1 MTKEEKLA
9 RKQQRKA
16 EKVGLGKL
24 ILWNSSSC
32 SVALSA
38 LMLGYATFYC
48 TDVLQLAPA
57 LVGTLFMVSK
67 IFDSFTDIVAGFIVD
82 RTQTRWGKGRPYE
95 IFMLFLWLSTWLLF
109 SCPTSFATAAKCI
122 WIFCMYTFMNS
133 ICVTF
138 LNANNVVY
146 MVRAFENKE
155 QQSKI
160 VGYGSIFT
168 MAGAM
173 VFNVLFPTAMAKV
186 GTDAVG
192 WSRLV
197 GMIAIPLTAIGML
210 RILTIPEKFTPVSEK
225 NGEQTHLKDLLP
237 LLKES
242 RPVLIICMVRFVQ
255 NIATGLGVATYYWQ
269 YIIGNLG
276 MMGMACIARQGRAMG
291 ISHALAPVFDICRD
305 PRFGRMGETYG
316 EDPTLA
322 AAMGTAYVKGLQDKH
337 RMSACSKHFLGFMAG
352 QGGIHTAQAVVSP
365 RELCEVYAKPFQAA
379 ITEGK
384 LDSVMN
390 SYAAIDGQVP
400 AGSKAILRDLLR
412 SEMGFNGVTVSDYSA
427 VEQLESIYHL
437 AESPADAGRLALEA
451 GMDQELPTLAAYN
464 DELKENIRSGVVQ
477 ESLLDEAVLRILTMK
492 FRLGLFENPFHAE
505 NVQAEITPAD
515 AALNRKIAQESMIL
529 LKNDGVLPLAKSVKK
544 VAVIGWHA
552 DSVRALFGG
561 YSALAMKENT
571 LGVKMSMAG
580 IQADA
585 DSPAAENAVQKTYP
599 GSEVVM
605 ENPGIEPLA
614 RRCYP
619 DAYSMLGALRLA
631 APHTEFL
638 YAQGYPYAGNE
649 ESDHDAALQI
659 AKDADLVI
667 CTLGGHYGW
676 NASCTTGEGI
686 DAMHIGL
693 PVCQERFLE
702 KLESLHKPVVG
713 VHFDG
718 HPISS
723 DTADRVCNA
732 ILEAWAP
739 GAQGGEAIAALLTG
753 TANPCGKLP
762 CTVAR
767 HEGQIP
773 VYYNHP
779 TNTCYSM
786 TGGTPKNAYIDGAHT
801 PRYCFGHGLS
811 YTKYEYDTLRLEKD
825 AIQADGVLKG
835 RLHVRNAGNKA
846 GTEIVQFYV
855 HDVAASMVRP
865 VKELVGFA
873 KVDLQ
878 PGEEKTVCLSLP
890 MSQLAFLDADMRW
903 KVEHGKVEL
912 MVGASSEDIR
922 GKVEFMIVGDAYP
935 DGKNR
940 SFVAD
945 TKIM

>member
-1 MTKEEKLA
+1 MKRREFERTTPEA
-9 RKQQRKA
+9 
-16 EKVGLGKL
+16 VGLRSEDIEWLLDELESGFTEMHGLMIMRHGKVCAEGWWAPYGPGVRHGL
-24 ILWNSSSC
+24 QS
-32 SVALSA
+32 LSKT
-38 LMLGYATFYC
+38 YAATAVGIAC
-48 TDVLQLAPA
+48 TEGLLHLDDKVIDIFPDEAPEKPSENLKKMTVRDVLCMGCGMDTMSPADEHWIRSFLATPV
-57 LVGTLFMVSK
+57 LHEPGTTYMYNSM
-67 IFDSFTDIVAGFIVD
+67 G
-82 RTQTRWGKGRPYE
+82 
-95 IFMLFLWLSTWLLF
+95 STLL
-109 SCPTSFATAAKCI
+109 
-122 WIFCMYTFMNS
+122 
-133 ICVTF
+133 
-138 LNANNVVY
+138 
-146 MVRAFENKE
+146 
-155 QQSKI
+155 
-160 VGYGSIFT
+160 
-168 MAGAM
+168 GAM
-173 VFNVLFPTAMAKV
+173 VRKV
-186 GTDAVG
+186 
-192 WSRLV
+192 
-197 GMIAIPLTAIGML
+197 
-210 RILTIPEKFTPVSEK
+210 
-225 NGEQTHLKDLLP
+225 
-237 LLKES
+237 
-242 RPVLIICMVRFVQ
+242 
-255 NIATGLGVATYYWQ
+255 TGLG
-269 YIIGNLG
+269 
-276 MMGMACIARQGRAMG
+276 
-291 ISHALAPVFDICRD
+291 
-305 PRFGRMGETYG
+305 
-316 EDPTLA
+316 
-322 AAMGTAYVKGLQDKH
+322 LQDYLTPRLFDKIGIDAANL
-337 RMSACSKHFLGFMAG
+337 RWMTMPDGMEV
-352 QGGIHTAQAVVSP
+352 GGGGLFATTEDNLRLMKLYTAQAVVSP
-365 RELCEVYAKPFQAA
+365 RELREVYAKPFQAA
-379 ITEGK
+379 ITDGK

-451 GMDQELPTLAAYN
+451 GMDQELPTIAAYN

-492 FRLGLFENPFHAE
+492 FRLGLFENPFPAE

-515 AALNRKIAQESMIL
+515 TALNRKIAQESMIL

-605 ENPGIEPLA
+605 ENPGVEPLA

-649 ESDHDAALQI
+649 ESGHDAALQI

-835 RLHVRNAGNKA
+835 QLHVRNAGNKA

-873 KVDLQ
+873 KVNLQ

-922 GKVEFMIVGDAYP
+922 GKAEFMIVGDAYP

>member
-1 MTKEEKLA
+1 MMQKYQDSSLSPEERASDLLA
-9 RKQQRKA
+9 RMNLDEKFGQIQCYNAIDSFLGKSVEKQNPYGVGQVCILIATMLDDVGGVAGLITRLQKQIMESGKHHIPA
-16 EKVGLGKL
+16 IFHIETLTGVMVTAATSFPCGLGQ
-24 ILWNSSSC
+24 
-32 SVALSA
+32 A
-38 LMLGYATFYC
+38 
-48 TDVLQLAPA
+48 
-57 LVGTLFMVSK
+57 
-67 IFDSFTDIVAGFIVD
+67 
-82 RTQTRWGKGRPYE
+82 
-95 IFMLFLWLSTWLLF
+95 STWD
-109 SCPTSFATAAKCI
+109 P
-122 WIFCMYTFMNS
+122 
-133 ICVTF
+133 
-138 LNANNVVY
+138 
-146 MVRAFENKE
+146 E
-155 QQSKI
+155 QQQK
-160 VGYGSIFT
+160 
-168 MAGAM
+168 MA
-173 VFNVLFPTAMAKV
+173 
-186 GTDAVG
+186 
-192 WSRLV
+192 
-197 GMIAIPLTAIGML
+197 
-210 RILTIPEKFTPVSEK
+210 
-225 NGEQTHLKDLLP
+225 
-237 LLKES
+237 
-242 RPVLIICMVRFVQ
+242 
-255 NIATGLGVATYYWQ
+255 
-269 YIIGNLG
+269 
-276 MMGMACIARQGRAMG
+276 ACIARQGRAMG

-365 RELCEVYAKPFQAA
+365 RELREVYAKPFQAA
-379 ITEGK
+379 ITDGK

-412 SEMGFNGVTVSDYSA
+412 GEMGFNGVTVSDYSA

-451 GMDQELPTLAAYN
+451 GMDQELPTIAAYN

-492 FRLGLFENPFHAE
+492 FRLGLFENPFPAE

-515 AALNRKIAQESMIL
+515 TALNRKIAQESMIL
-529 LKNDGVLPLAKSVKK
+529 LKNDSVLPLAKSVKK

-605 ENPGIEPLA
+605 ENPGVEPLA

-649 ESDHDAALQI
+649 ESGHDAALQI

-753 TANPCGKLP
+753 KANPCGKLP

-873 KVDLQ
+873 KVNLQ

-922 GKVEFMIVGDAYP
+922 GKAEFMIVGDAYP
-935 DGKNR
+935 NGKNR

>member
-1 MTKEEKLA
+1 
-9 RKQQRKA
+9 
-16 EKVGLGKL
+16 
-24 ILWNSSSC
+24 
-32 SVALSA
+32 
-38 LMLGYATFYC
+38 
-48 TDVLQLAPA
+48 
-57 LVGTLFMVSK
+57 
-67 IFDSFTDIVAGFIVD
+67 
-82 RTQTRWGKGRPYE
+82 
-95 IFMLFLWLSTWLLF
+95 
-109 SCPTSFATAAKCI
+109 
-122 WIFCMYTFMNS
+122 
-133 ICVTF
+133 
-138 LNANNVVY
+138 
-146 MVRAFENKE
+146 
-155 QQSKI
+155 
-160 VGYGSIFT
+160 
-168 MAGAM
+168 
-173 VFNVLFPTAMAKV
+173 
-186 GTDAVG
+186 
-192 WSRLV
+192 
-197 GMIAIPLTAIGML
+197 
-210 RILTIPEKFTPVSEK
+210 
-225 NGEQTHLKDLLP
+225 
-237 LLKES
+237 
-242 RPVLIICMVRFVQ
+242 
-255 NIATGLGVATYYWQ
+255 
-269 YIIGNLG
+269 
-276 MMGMACIARQGRAMG
+276 
-291 ISHALAPVFDICRD
+291 
-305 PRFGRMGETYG
+305 
-316 EDPTLA
+316 
-322 AAMGTAYVKGLQDKH
+322 
-337 RMSACSKHFLGFMAG
+337 
-352 QGGIHTAQAVVSP
+352 
-365 RELCEVYAKPFQAA
+365 
-379 ITEGK
+379 
-384 LDSVMN
+384 
-390 SYAAIDGQVP
+390 
-400 AGSKAILRDLLR
+400 
-412 SEMGFNGVTVSDYSA
+412 
-427 VEQLESIYHL
+427 
-437 AESPADAGRLALEA
+437 
-451 GMDQELPTLAAYN
+451 
-464 DELKENIRSGVVQ
+464 
-477 ESLLDEAVLRILTMK
+477 
-492 FRLGLFENPFHAE
+492 
-505 NVQAEITPAD
+505 
-515 AALNRKIAQESMIL
+515 
-529 LKNDGVLPLAKSVKK
+529 
-544 VAVIGWHA
+544 
-552 DSVRALFGG
+552 
-561 YSALAMKENT
+561 
-571 LGVKMSMAG
+571 
-580 IQADA
+580 
-585 DSPAAENAVQKTYP
+585 
-599 GSEVVM
+599 M
-605 ENPGIEPLA
+605 ENPGVEPLA
-614 RRCYP
+614 RHCYP

-649 ESDHDAALQI
+649 ESGHDAALQI

-873 KVDLQ
+873 KVNLQ

-922 GKVEFMIVGDAYP
+922 GKAEFMIVGDAYL

>member
-24 ILWNSSSC
+24 LLWNSSSC
-32 SVALSA
+32 SVALST

-67 IFDSFTDIVAGFIVD
+67 IFDSFTDVVAGFIVD

-186 GTDAVG
+186 GTDA
-192 WSRLV
+192 
-197 GMIAIPLTAIGML
+197 
-210 RILTIPEKFTPVSEK
+210 
-225 NGEQTHLKDLLP
+225 
-237 LLKES
+237 
-242 RPVLIICMVRFVQ
+242 
-255 NIATGLGVATYYWQ
+255 
-269 YIIGNLG
+269 
-276 MMGMACIARQGRAMG
+276 
-291 ISHALAPVFDICRD
+291 
-305 PRFGRMGETYG
+305 
-316 EDPTLA
+316 
-322 AAMGTAYVKGLQDKH
+322 
-337 RMSACSKHFLGFMAG
+337 
-352 QGGIHTAQAVVSP
+352 
-365 RELCEVYAKPFQAA
+365 
-379 ITEGK
+379 
-384 LDSVMN
+384 
-390 SYAAIDGQVP
+390 
-400 AGSKAILRDLLR
+400 
-412 SEMGFNGVTVSDYSA
+412 
-427 VEQLESIYHL
+427 
-437 AESPADAGRLALEA
+437 
-451 GMDQELPTLAAYN
+451 
-464 DELKENIRSGVVQ
+464 
-477 ESLLDEAVLRILTMK
+477 
-492 FRLGLFENPFHAE
+492 
-505 NVQAEITPAD
+505 
-515 AALNRKIAQESMIL
+515 
-529 LKNDGVLPLAKSVKK
+529 
-544 VAVIGWHA
+544 
-552 DSVRALFGG
+552 
-561 YSALAMKENT
+561 
-571 LGVKMSMAG
+571 
-580 IQADA
+580 
-585 DSPAAENAVQKTYP
+585 
-599 GSEVVM
+599 
-605 ENPGIEPLA
+605 
-614 RRCYP
+614 
-619 DAYSMLGALRLA
+619 YSMLGALRLA

-649 ESDHDAALQI
+649 ESGHDAALQI

-811 YTKYEYDTLRLEKD
+811 YTKYEYDTLQLEKD

-922 GKVEFMIVGDAYP
+922 GKAEFMIVGDAYP

>member
-1 MTKEEKLA
+1 MYDAFYPGQVWLDTNGNRIQA
-9 RKQQRKA
+9 H
-16 EKVGLGKL
+16 GGSL
-24 ILWNSSSC
+24 IYLD
-32 SVALSA
+32 
-38 LMLGYATFYC
+38 G
-48 TDVLQLAPA
+48 
-57 LVGTLFMVSK
+57 
-67 IFDSFTDIVAGFIVD
+67 
-82 RTQTRWGKGRPYE
+82 
-95 IFMLFLWLSTWLLF
+95 
-109 SCPTSFATAAKCI
+109 
-122 WIFCMYTFMNS
+122 
-133 ICVTF
+133 
-138 LNANNVVY
+138 VY
-146 MVRAFENKE
+146 YWYGENKE
-155 QQSKI
+155 KTDKAAGIWHWGVRYYASTDLYNWEDRGLLIPPVTDDPNSSLHPTSMMDRPHIIYNARTKKYVCWLKI
-160 VGYGSIFT
+160 MEKDQTQTETVLTADSFFGPYTIVREKLRPLGMSAGDFDLAVAPDGKAYYFFERVHSETIIADLTEDYTDVTGYYST
-168 MAGAM
+168 H
-173 VFNVLFPTAMAKV
+173 FPHKGPPHVREATAHFIRHGKHYLLTSGTTGYFPNPSEAAMADTWHGPYTVQGDPHIGDKTKTSFHSQISSVFKV
-186 GTDAVG
+186 
-192 WSRLV
+192 
-197 GMIAIPLTAIGML
+197 PN
-210 RILTIPEKFTPVSEK
+210 K
-225 NGEQTHLKDLLP
+225 KDLYIACADRWMPNAPDYDYTHYGP
-237 LLKES
+237 LYDRL
-242 RPVLIICMVRFVQ
+242 
-255 NIATGLGVATYYWQ
+255 
-269 YIIGNLG
+269 
-276 MMGMACIARQGRAMG
+276 
-291 ISHALAPVFDICRD
+291 FDPD
-305 PRFGRMGETYG
+305 
-316 EDPTLA
+316 
-322 AAMGTAYVKGLQDKH
+322 
-337 RMSACSKHFLGFMAG
+337 
-352 QGGIHTAQAVVSP
+352 
-365 RELCEVYAKPFQAA
+365 
-379 ITEGK
+379 
-384 LDSVMN
+384 
-390 SYAAIDGQVP
+390 
-400 AGSKAILRDLLR
+400 
-412 SEMGFNGVTVSDYSA
+412 
-427 VEQLESIYHL
+427 VEKT
-437 AESPADAGRLALEA
+437 PADWALLANLP
-451 GMDQELPTLAAYN
+451 QE

-492 FRLGLFENPFHAE
+492 FRLGLFENPFPAE

-515 AALNRKIAQESMIL
+515 TALNRKIAQESMIL

-605 ENPGIEPLA
+605 ENPGVEPLA

-649 ESDHDAALQI
+649 ESGHDAALQI

-753 TANPCGKLP
+753 KANPCGKLP

-835 RLHVRNAGNKA
+835 QLHVRNAGNKA

-873 KVDLQ
+873 KVNLQ

-922 GKVEFMIVGDAYP
+922 GKAEFMIVGDAYP

>member
-1 MTKEEKLA
+1 MPLGA
-9 RKQQRKA
+9 VGR
-16 EKVGLGKL
+16 VGLVCL
-24 ILWNSSSC
+24 C
-32 SVALSA
+32 DRHA
-38 LMLGYATFYC
+38 
-48 TDVLQLAPA
+48 
-57 LVGTLFMVSK
+57 VG
-67 IFDSFTDIVAGFIVD
+67 
-82 RTQTRWGKGRPYE
+82 
-95 IFMLFLWLSTWLLF
+95 
-109 SCPTSFATAAKCI
+109 AAARHGLD
-122 WIFCMYTFMNS
+122 F
-133 ICVTF
+133 
-138 LNANNVVY
+138 
-146 MVRAFENKE
+146 VRAGDGHDKLKN
-155 QQSKI
+155 
-160 VGYGSIFT
+160 
-168 MAGAM
+168 
-173 VFNVLFPTAMAKV
+173 
-186 GTDAVG
+186 
-192 WSRLV
+192 LV
-197 GMIAIPLTAIGML
+197 
-210 RILTIPEKFTPVSEK
+210 
-225 NGEQTHLKDLLP
+225 
-237 LLKES
+237 
-242 RPVLIICMVRFVQ
+242 
-255 NIATGLGVATYYWQ
+255 
-269 YIIGNLG
+269 
-276 MMGMACIARQGRAMG
+276 
-291 ISHALAPVFDICRD
+291 
-305 PRFGRMGETYG
+305 
-316 EDPTLA
+316 
-322 AAMGTAYVKGLQDKH
+322 
-337 RMSACSKHFLGFMAG
+337 
-352 QGGIHTAQAVVSP
+352 
-365 RELCEVYAKPFQAA
+365 
-379 ITEGK
+379 
-384 LDSVMN
+384 
-390 SYAAIDGQVP
+390 
-400 AGSKAILRDLLR
+400 
-412 SEMGFNGVTVSDYSA
+412 
-427 VEQLESIYHL
+427 
-437 AESPADAGRLALEA
+437 
-451 GMDQELPTLAAYN
+451 
-464 DELKENIRSGVVQ
+464 
-477 ESLLDEAVLRILTMK
+477 AVLRGKLLAVHK
-492 FRLGLFENPFHAE
+492 QRDAGLVGVDLDFGLALRAVDVAASAE
-505 NVQAEITPAD
+505 MHKRV
-515 AALNRKIAQESMIL
+515 AAQICLIDKV
-529 LKNDGVLPLAKSVKK
+529 GVL
-544 VAVIGWHA
+544 
-552 DSVRALFGG
+552 
-561 YSALAMKENT
+561 
-571 LGVKMSMAG
+571 
-580 IQADA
+580 
-585 DSPAAENAVQKTYP
+585 
-599 GSEVVM
+599 
-605 ENPGIEPLA
+605 
-614 RRCYP
+614 
-619 DAYSMLGALRLA
+619 LRLA
-631 APHTEFL
+631 VEGHKTLLVLTGLAALTATVRAEVEAVPDVH
-638 YAQGYPYAGNE
+638 AGNE
-649 ESDHDAALQI
+649 ESGHDAALQI

-825 AIQADGVLKG
+825 VIQADGVLKG

-873 KVDLQ
+873 KVNLQ

-922 GKVEFMIVGDAYP
+922 GKAEFMIVGDAYP

>member
-1 MTKEEKLA
+1 MYDAFYPGQVWLDTNGNRIQA
-9 RKQQRKA
+9 H
-16 EKVGLGKL
+16 GGSL
-24 ILWNSSSC
+24 IYLD
-32 SVALSA
+32 
-38 LMLGYATFYC
+38 G
-48 TDVLQLAPA
+48 
-57 LVGTLFMVSK
+57 
-67 IFDSFTDIVAGFIVD
+67 
-82 RTQTRWGKGRPYE
+82 
-95 IFMLFLWLSTWLLF
+95 
-109 SCPTSFATAAKCI
+109 
-122 WIFCMYTFMNS
+122 
-133 ICVTF
+133 
-138 LNANNVVY
+138 VY
-146 MVRAFENKE
+146 YWYGENKE
-155 QQSKI
+155 K
-160 VGYGSIFT
+160 
-168 MAGAM
+168 
-173 VFNVLFPTAMAKV
+173 
-186 GTDAVG
+186 TD
-192 WSRLV
+192 
-197 GMIAIPLTAIGML
+197 
-210 RILTIPEKFTPVSEK
+210 
-225 NGEQTHLKDLLP
+225 
-237 LLKES
+237 
-242 RPVLIICMVRFVQ
+242 
-255 NIATGLGVATYYWQ
+255 
-269 YIIGNLG
+269 
-276 MMGMACIARQGRAMG
+276 
-291 ISHALAPVFDICRD
+291 
-305 PRFGRMGETYG
+305 
-316 EDPTLA
+316 
-322 AAMGTAYVKGLQDKH
+322 
-337 RMSACSKHFLGFMAG
+337 
-352 QGGIHTAQAVVSP
+352 
-365 RELCEVYAKPFQAA
+365 
-379 ITEGK
+379 
-384 LDSVMN
+384 
-390 SYAAIDGQVP
+390 
-400 AGSKAILRDLLR
+400 KA
-412 SEMGFNGVTVSDYSA
+412 
-427 VEQLESIYHL
+427 
-437 AESPADAGRLALEA
+437 
-451 GMDQELPTLAAYN
+451 
-464 DELKENIRSGVVQ
+464 
-477 ESLLDEAVLRILTMK
+477 
-492 FRLGLFENPFHAE
+492 
-505 NVQAEITPAD
+505 
-515 AALNRKIAQESMIL
+515 
-529 LKNDGVLPLAKSVKK
+529 
-544 VAVIGWHA
+544 
-552 DSVRALFGG
+552 
-561 YSALAMKENT
+561 
-571 LGVKMSMAG
+571 AG
-580 IQADA
+580 IWHWGVRYYASTDLYNWEDRGLLIPPVTDDPNSSLHPTSMMDRPHIIYNT

-605 ENPGIEPLA
+605 ENPGVEPLA

-649 ESDHDAALQI
+649 ESGHDAALQI

-723 DTADRVCNA
+723 DAADRVCNA

-922 GKVEFMIVGDAYP
+922 GKAEFMIVGDAYP

>member
-1 MTKEEKLA
+1 MYDAFYPGQVWLDTNGNRIQA
-9 RKQQRKA
+9 H
-16 EKVGLGKL
+16 GGSL
-24 ILWNSSSC
+24 IYLD
-32 SVALSA
+32 
-38 LMLGYATFYC
+38 G
-48 TDVLQLAPA
+48 
-57 LVGTLFMVSK
+57 
-67 IFDSFTDIVAGFIVD
+67 
-82 RTQTRWGKGRPYE
+82 
-95 IFMLFLWLSTWLLF
+95 
-109 SCPTSFATAAKCI
+109 
-122 WIFCMYTFMNS
+122 
-133 ICVTF
+133 
-138 LNANNVVY
+138 VY
-146 MVRAFENKE
+146 YWYGENKE
-155 QQSKI
+155 K
-160 VGYGSIFT
+160 
-168 MAGAM
+168 
-173 VFNVLFPTAMAKV
+173 
-186 GTDAVG
+186 TD
-192 WSRLV
+192 
-197 GMIAIPLTAIGML
+197 
-210 RILTIPEKFTPVSEK
+210 
-225 NGEQTHLKDLLP
+225 
-237 LLKES
+237 
-242 RPVLIICMVRFVQ
+242 
-255 NIATGLGVATYYWQ
+255 
-269 YIIGNLG
+269 
-276 MMGMACIARQGRAMG
+276 
-291 ISHALAPVFDICRD
+291 
-305 PRFGRMGETYG
+305 
-316 EDPTLA
+316 
-322 AAMGTAYVKGLQDKH
+322 
-337 RMSACSKHFLGFMAG
+337 
-352 QGGIHTAQAVVSP
+352 
-365 RELCEVYAKPFQAA
+365 
-379 ITEGK
+379 
-384 LDSVMN
+384 
-390 SYAAIDGQVP
+390 
-400 AGSKAILRDLLR
+400 KA
-412 SEMGFNGVTVSDYSA
+412 
-427 VEQLESIYHL
+427 
-437 AESPADAGRLALEA
+437 
-451 GMDQELPTLAAYN
+451 
-464 DELKENIRSGVVQ
+464 
-477 ESLLDEAVLRILTMK
+477 
-492 FRLGLFENPFHAE
+492 
-505 NVQAEITPAD
+505 
-515 AALNRKIAQESMIL
+515 
-529 LKNDGVLPLAKSVKK
+529 
-544 VAVIGWHA
+544 
-552 DSVRALFGG
+552 
-561 YSALAMKENT
+561 
-571 LGVKMSMAG
+571 AG
-580 IQADA
+580 IWHWGVRYYASTDLYNWEDRGLLIPPVTDDPNSSLHPTSMMDRPHIIYNT

-605 ENPGIEPLA
+605 ENPGVEPLA

-649 ESDHDAALQI
+649 ESGHDAALQI

-873 KVDLQ
+873 KVNLQ

-922 GKVEFMIVGDAYP
+922 GKAEFMIVGDAYP